1 MTIAAILLALGL
13 VLIIAE
19 VLFPS
24 FGVLSILA
32 TAAIVASIISA
43 FDAGVGPAFVGIAAV
58 SVPVVIVVGF
68 KLFPKTPMGKHM
80 VIKGLSFESQGAS
93 DVRDLSLVGE
103 EGEVEAP
110 LRPAGI
116 ARLAGRRVDVVSR
129 GEAIEQGSRV
139 RVIEVSGNRVVVTR
153 AD

>member
-1 MTIAAILLALGL
+1 MTLAAILLAVGL
-13 VLIIAE
+13 ILIIAE

-32 TAAIVASIISA
+32 TAAIVASIVTA
-43 FDAGVGPAFVGIAAV
+43 FQAGVGPTFVGIAAV
-58 SVPVVIVVGF
+58 SVPTVLVVGF
-68 KLFPKTPMGKHM
+68 KLFPKTPMGRHM
-80 VIKGLSFESQGAS
+80 VIKGLSFKSQKAT
-93 DVRDLSLVGE
+93 DARDLDLVGV

-116 ARLAGRRVDVVSR
+116 ARLGGRRVDVVSR
-129 GEAIEQGSRV
+129 GDAIERGARV
-139 RVIEVSGNRVVVTR
+139 RVVEVSGNRVVVVR